1 MVPTLCHDYRRATMT
16 TPDYFSSTVVVVVVV
31 VVVRLFSIS
40 CSVRTLVF
48 VW

>member
-1 MVPTLCHDYRRATMT
+1 MVPTLRHDYRHDTMT
-16 TPDYFSSTVVVVVVV
+16 TPDYFSFTVVVV

-40 CSVRTLVF
+40 SSVRTLVF

>member
-31 VVVRLFSIS
+31 VRLFSIS